1 MKKIFPAAVL
11 FLCGLFASQ
20 SSAQKPVVTLDCY
33 HNTETPAHY
42 TWQKVGLGGY
52 SQFAQIILN
61 LGADTSTLTTPL
73 DSPTLSHVSVLFI
86 VNPGK
91 TATSNL
97 IGAAEIDAVDK
108 WVQQGGKLM
117 CFANNTGHVEFVHY
131 NQLMARF
138 GITFNDTTQTG
149 GSNFGPVPQ
158 NEVFSSCTTFYI
170 VDMCNLTITA
180 PAKSVFTFQGSV
192 LMATA
197 LKGKGKVFAT
207 GDPWVYDEHIAAK
220 DNIKGI
226 TQVMN
231 WLLGT
236 TTPVSRSI
244 PGARQTLPQRA
255 DNGYQILLLNGRQ
268 VSHGGQTF
276 SRAPAYATGAHGTV
290 YISAGPNGS
299 RQHVSLK

>member
-1 MKKIFPAAVL
+1 MEKPIRVAVL
-11 FLCGLFASQ
+11 FLCGLIIPGSA
-20 SSAQKPVVTLDCY
+20 AQKQVVALDCY

-52 SQFAQIILN
+52 SQFAQIILG
-61 LGADTSTLTTPL
+61 LGADTSTITTPL
-73 DSPTLSHVSVLFI
+73 DSTTLSRASILII
-86 VNPGK
+86 VNPGR

-97 IGAAEIDAVDK
+97 IGAAEIAAVDK
-108 WVQQGGKLM
+108 WVGHGGKLM

-170 VDMCNLTITA
+170 VDICNLSVAA
-180 PAKSVFTFQGSV
+180 PAKSVFTFQGNV
-192 LMATA
+192 LMAA
-197 LKGKGKVFAT
+197 VLKDSGEVFAM
-207 GDPWVYDEHIAAK
+207 GDPWVYDEHLAAR
-220 DNIKGI
+220 DNKKGI

-236 TTPVSRSI
+236 TTTVSRSI
-244 PGARQTLPQRA
+244 PGTLHRA
-255 DNGYQILLLNGRQ
+255 TNSTDIGRHFFILNGRQ
-268 VSHGGQTF
+268 VSGGRF
-276 SRAPAYATGAHGTV
+276 PATLHMAHGTAF
-290 YISAGPNGS
+290 ISGGPTGV
-299 RQHVSLK
+299 RQHISVK

>member
-1 MKKIFPAAVL
+1 VA
-11 FLCGLFASQ
+11 
-20 SSAQKPVVTLDCY
+20 LDCY
-33 HNTETPAHY
+33 HNTESPAHY

-52 SQFAQIILN
+52 SQFAQILLT
-61 LGADTSTLTTPL
+61 LGADTSTITTPL

-86 VNPGK
+86 VNPGR

-226 TQVMN
+226 TQVMT
-231 WLLGT
+231 WLLGQT
-236 TTPVSRSI
+236 TGVFSHGMTPQKHFSEYSSSTAFRMF
-244 PGARQTLPQRA
+244 LP
-255 DNGYQILLLNGRQ
+255 NGRLI
-268 VSHGGQTF
+268 SAAIRKSSPALARSDAAAPMAHGNECIMSGPTGGQK
-276 SRAPAYATGAHGTV
+276 H
-290 YISAGPNGS
+290 ISI
-299 RQHVSLK
+299 R

>member
-1 MKKIFPAAVL
+1 MKNRFLPAVL
-11 FLCGLFASQ
+11 FLCGLLTSQ
-20 SSAQKPVVTLDCY
+20 SSAQKPVVALDCY
-33 HNTETPAHY
+33 HNTETPLHY

-61 LGADTSTLTTPL
+61 LGADTATLTTPL
-73 DSPTLSHVSVLFI
+73 DSPTLSHVSILFI

-170 VDMCNLTITA
+170 VDMCNITIA
-180 PAKSVFTFQGSV
+180 VPAKSVFTFQGSV
-192 LMATA
+192 LMATS

-220 DNIKGI
+220 NNIKGI
-226 TQVMN
+226 TQVIN

-236 TTPVSRSI
+236 TTPVSPGI
-244 PGARQTLPQRA
+244 PGARQAAPRETK
-255 DNGYQILLLNGRQ
+255 NGYQIFLPNGRQ
-268 VSHGGQTF
+268 VSCGNSAASLHVPH
-276 SRAPAYATGAHGTV
+276 AAHAHGMA
-290 YISAGPNGS
+290 YILADPKGG
-299 RQHVSLK
+299 RQNVSVK

>member
-1 MKKIFPAAVL
+1 MKNRVL
-11 FLCGLFASQ
+11 PSILLLCALLVSQ
-20 SSAQKPVVTLDCY
+20 SSAQKPVVALDCY
-33 HNTETPAHY
+33 HNTESPAHY

-52 SQFAQIILN
+52 SQFAQILLT
-61 LGADTSTLTTPL
+61 LGADTSTITTPL

-86 VNPGK
+86 VNPGR

-138 GITFNDTTQTG
+138 GIAFNDTTQTG

-197 LKGKGKVFAT
+197 LKGNGKVFAT

-220 DNIKGI
+220 NNIKGI

-244 PGARQTLPQRA
+244 SWARQAALKRP
-255 DNGYQILLLNGRQ
+255 DNSYQLLLLNGRQ
-268 VSHGGQTF
+268 ISPGGQTF
-276 SRAPAYATGAHGTV
+276 SRAPVYTACAHGTV
-290 YISAGPNGS
+290 YVSAGPNGN
-299 RQHVSLK
+299 RQHVSVK

>member
-1 MKKIFPAAVL
+1 
-11 FLCGLFASQ
+11 
-20 SSAQKPVVTLDCY
+20 
-33 HNTETPAHY
+33 
-42 TWQKVGLGGY
+42 
-52 SQFAQIILN
+52 
-61 LGADTSTLTTPL
+61 
-73 DSPTLSHVSVLFI
+73 
-86 VNPGK
+86 
-91 TATSNL
+91 
-97 IGAAEIDAVDK
+97 
-108 WVQQGGKLM
+108 
-117 CFANNTGHVEFVHY
+117 
-131 NQLMARF
+131 
-138 GITFNDTTQTG
+138 
-149 GSNFGPVPQ
+149 VPQ